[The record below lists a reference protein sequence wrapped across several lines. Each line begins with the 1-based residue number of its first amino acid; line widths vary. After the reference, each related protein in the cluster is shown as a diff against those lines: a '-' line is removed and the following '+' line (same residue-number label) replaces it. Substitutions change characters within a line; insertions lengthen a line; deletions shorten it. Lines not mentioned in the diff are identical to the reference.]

1 MAPRT
6 VDRVAHA
13 ARRDEFIE
21 AGRRLI
27 QTRGYERFTID
38 DLLAEVGAS
47 KGAFYHY
54 FDSKPALLEAV
65 VERFADEVVAAAAS
79 VVTDPRL
86 PAVAKLERYFAAIAA
101 RKTAERHFLEELRLP
116 RALPERPPTR
126 KTAERH
132 FLEELLRV
140 WYSDENAIVR
150 EKIRRQTIRLVA
162 PHIAAIIRQGIAE
175 GTIALVDPDEM
186 ARVVLALLLDAGD
199 EAGELYL
206 ARRNG
211 TVTLDAVR
219 RRVASY
225 GTAIERLLGLQPG
238 SVQLVD
244 DETLQTW
251 FG

>member
-65 VERFADEVVAAAAS
+65 VERFADEVVMAAAS

-101 RKTAERHFLEELRLP
+101 
-116 RALPERPPTR
+116 R

-206 ARRNG
+206 ARRAG

-225 GTAIERLLGLQPG
+225 RTAIERLLGLQPG

>member
-1 MAPRT
+1 MAPRK

-27 QTRGYERFTID
+27 QTRGYERLTID

-54 FDSKPALLEAV
+54 FDSKPTLLEAV

-86 PAVAKLERYFAAIAA
+86 PAVEKLDRYFAAMAA
-101 RKTAERHFLEELRLP
+101 RKTAERR
-116 RALPERPPTR
+116 
-126 KTAERH
+126 

-150 EKIRRQTIRLVA
+150 EKTRRQTIRLVA

-225 GTAIERLLGLQPG
+225 RTAIERLLGLQPG

>member
-1 MAPRT
+1 MAPR
-6 VDRVAHA
+6 RLNRIAHA

-27 QTRGYERFTID
+27 QTRGYERFTIE

-65 VERFADEVVAAAAS
+65 VERFADEVVMAAAS

-101 RKTAERHFLEELRLP
+101 RKTAERHFLEEL
-116 RALPERPPTR
+116 
-126 KTAERH
+126 
-132 FLEELLRV
+132 LRV

-150 EKIRRQTIRLVA
+150 EKTRRQTIRLVA

-206 ARRNG
+206 AQRNG

>member
-101 RKTAERHFLEELRLP
+101 RKTAERHFLEEL
-116 RALPERPPTR
+116 
-126 KTAERH
+126 
-132 FLEELLRV
+132 LRV

-175 GTIALVDPDEM
+175 GTFALTDPDET
-186 ARVVLALLLDAGD
+186 ARVVLALILDAGD

-206 ARRNG
+206 ARRAG

-238 SVQLVD
+238 GLQLVD

-251 FG
+251 FE

>member
-1 MAPRT
+1 MAPR
-6 VDRVAHA
+6 RLNRIAHA

-27 QTRGYERFTID
+27 QTRGYERFTIE

-101 RKTAERHFLEELRLP
+101 RKTAERHFLEEL
-116 RALPERPPTR
+116 
-126 KTAERH
+126 
-132 FLEELLRV
+132 LRV

-150 EKIRRQTIRLVA
+150 EKTRRQTIRLVA

-206 ARRNG
+206 AQRNG

>member
-101 RKTAERHFLEELRLP
+101 RKTAERHFLEEL
-116 RALPERPPTR
+116 
-126 KTAERH
+126 
-132 FLEELLRV
+132 LRV

-225 GTAIERLLGLQPG
+225 RTAIERLLGLQPG